1 MHKGDCD
8 IGRGGFIKE
17 LDNCKGSNKV
27 LKYLKHFPTWFAC
40 TYSIVFEKKKSSLN
54 IPLLR
59 RPFFLSFLSFS
70 FFFFLWP
77 HPLHMEVP
85 RLRVQ
90 QELQLPAYTTAA
102 AMQDPS
108 CVCDLHHSSQQC
120 QILSPLNE
128 ARDRIHNLVVPSQV
142 CLCCTKMGTPRVHIL
157 IMLYS
162 DCEPNGY

>member
-1 MHKGDCD
+1 MACRSSCQISNPCQSSDNSGSLNHWATRELWENVFKIHIWRSPTWERIWCFWRKDFLHWSREQKTEMHKGDCD

-70 FFFFLWP
+70 FFFLFMATP
-77 HPLHMEVP
+77 T
-85 RLRVQ
+85 
-90 QELQLPAYTTAA
+90 AYGG
-102 AMQDPS
+102 S
-108 CVCDLHHSSQQC
+108 
-120 QILSPLNE
+120 
-128 ARDRIHNLVVPSQV
+128 
-142 CLCCTKMGTPRVHIL
+142 
-157 IMLYS
+157 
-162 DCEPNGY
+162 